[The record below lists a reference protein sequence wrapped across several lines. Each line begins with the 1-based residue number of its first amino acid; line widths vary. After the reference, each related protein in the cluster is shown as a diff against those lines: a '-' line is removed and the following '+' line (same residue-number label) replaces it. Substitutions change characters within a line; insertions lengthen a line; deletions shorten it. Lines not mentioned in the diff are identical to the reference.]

1 MRKPII
7 REILESTPMPAA
19 NLLKIVSMA
28 HDVAIIED
36 DKWQKGKCVA
46 YIHWIDT
53 YGDSLTSLRYS
64 YNVEV
69 IMSALQCYEQL
80 HVGFCE
86 TKLGDCNDRDRQLT
100 LRVIGLSEIECNEL
114 FAGIKPRGKFSDLLD
129 EDLEDIPEA
138 YQQIAKQMEGLGDA

>member
-1 MRKPII
+1 MRFEIT
-7 REILESTPMPAA
+7 REILEATPMPDA

-28 HDVAIIED
+28 HDVGIIED
-36 DKWQKGKCVA
+36 DRWQKGKRVA
-46 YIHWIDT
+46 FIHWIDT
-53 YGDSLTSLRYS
+53 YGCSLTSLRYS

-69 IMSALQCYEQL
+69 LMSALQCYDQL

-86 TKLGDCNDRDRQLT
+86 TKLGDCSDSDRQLT

-114 FAGIKPRGKFSDLLD
+114 FAGIKPRGKFSDLPE

-138 YQQIAKQMEGLGDA
+138 YKQIAKQMEGLGDA